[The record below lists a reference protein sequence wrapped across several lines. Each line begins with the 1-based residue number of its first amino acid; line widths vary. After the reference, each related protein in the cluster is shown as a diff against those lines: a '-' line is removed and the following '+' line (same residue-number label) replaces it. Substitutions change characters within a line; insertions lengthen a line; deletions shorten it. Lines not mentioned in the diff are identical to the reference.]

1 MRKGLVVLLLMVLSV
16 VPAMAQYY
24 VVPGGAVGPSGG
36 LHYVVP
42 TGKPFSVNTTEAYA
56 YPPGI
61 FGQYQYGPA
70 YYATPQYWVPY
81 PGIVVPGTG
90 PAIR

>member
-1 MRKGLVVLLLMVLSV
+1 MRRFLLVLVLIVLPV

-24 VVPGGAVGPSGG
+24 VVPGGAIAPDGG

-42 TGKPFSVNTTEAYA
+42 AGKPFNVNATEAYA

-70 YYATPQYWVPY
+70 YYNSPLYWVPY
-81 PGIVVPGTG
+81 PAVAVPM
-90 PAIR
+90 PW